1 MISEGRVEI
10 TLPRGRVA
18 TMRYDRPVDV
28 SPLLKGQAPEEV
40 MPLVSAIYGVCANA
54 QAHAAVLALEAVG
67 GFTADAGTQRAR
79 ALVTCMENLRENV
92 LRIALEW
99 PKLTGG
105 DPDGLA
111 VRPAVSF
118 LPRIRLALFDGTDP
132 FALDASAKTNR
143 QAVLDVIADAE
154 RLLEEVIFGEPLGYW
169 LSRRGH
175 VGHIDWCVSART
187 PAARLIAHL
196 ADCGWMHRADIDG
209 GAIGLPGASAVAL
222 WPRQLAREG
231 GLAPFSTEVGLPE
244 TTLFSRRAGDGV
256 VASLNSAGLG
266 ARFLAR
272 LAELASLPDEMRS
285 LLQGDAE
292 PKTVS
297 EYADGA
303 GIGIVEAARG
313 LLLHVVRLHNGQVD
327 RYRIVSPTDWNFD
340 RQGVAARCLATLDG
354 HHDEDE
360 RVALAHLI
368 VNAIDPCVAYE
379 VRAG

>member
-28 SPLLKGQAPEEV
+28 SPLLNGQAPEEV
-40 MPLVSAIYGVCANA
+40 MPLVSALYGVCANA
-54 QAHAAVLALEAVG
+54 QAHAAVLALEAASG
-67 GFTADAGTQRAR
+67 LTANAETQRAR
-79 ALVTCMENLRENV
+79 ALVTCMENLRENI

-99 PKLTGG
+99 PKLTGCEPNG
-105 DPDGLA
+105 VA
-111 VRPAVSF
+111 VRPAVTF
-118 LPRIRLALFDGTDP
+118 LPRIRLALFDGMDP
-132 FALDASAKTNR
+132 FALDAAAKSDR
-143 QAVLDVIADAE
+143 KAALEIIADAE
-154 RLLEEVIFGEPLGYW
+154 RLLQDVIFGEPLAFW

-175 VGHIDWCVSART
+175 VGHIDWCVTAKT

-196 ADCGWMHRADIDG
+196 ADCGWMHRADIDCG
-209 GAIGLPGASAVAL
+209 SIGLPGADAAQL
-222 WPRQLAREG
+222 WPRRFAREG
-231 GLAPFSTEVGLPE
+231 GLAPFSTEAGVPE

-256 VASLNSAGLG
+256 VASLKNAGLG

-272 LAELASLPDEMRS
+272 LADLARLPGEMRA
-285 LLQGDAE
+285 LLDGDCA

-340 RQGVAARCLATLDG
+340 RQGIAARCLATLDG

>member
-1 MISEGRVEI
+1 MIAEGRVEI
-10 TLPRGRVA
+10 TLPEGRGI

-28 SPLLKGQAPEEV
+28 SPLLSGQAPEEV

-54 QAHAAVLALEAVG
+54 QAHAAILALEAVG
-67 GFTADAGTQRAR
+67 GSAAGTDTQRAR

-105 DPDGLA
+105 EPDGPA

-132 FALDASAKTNR
+132 FALDAAAKTNR

-175 VGHIDWCVSART
+175 VGHIDWCATART

-196 ADCGWMHRADIDG
+196 ADCGWMLRADVECG
-209 GAIGLPGASAVAL
+209 SIGMPGADTVEL
-222 WPRQLAREG
+222 WPRLLAREG
-231 GLAPFSTEVGLPE
+231 GLAPFSTEMGLPE
-244 TTLFSRRAGDGV
+244 TTLYSRRARDGV
-256 VASLNSAGLG
+256 VASLNNAGLG

-272 LAELASLPDEMRS
+272 LAELARLPGEMRS
-285 LLQGDAE
+285 LLDGDSD

-327 RYRIVSPTDWNFD
+327 SYRIVSPTDWNFD
-340 RQGVAARCLATLDG
+340 RQGIAARCLATLDG

-379 VRAG
+379 VRTG

>member
-28 SPLLKGQAPEEV
+28 TPVLKGQAPEEV

-54 QAHAAVLALEAVG
+54 QAHAAVLALEAASG
-67 GFTADAGTQRAR
+67 SAADASTQRAR

-99 PKLTGG
+99 PKLIGG
-105 DPDGLA
+105 EPEGPA
-111 VRPAVSF
+111 VRPAISF
-118 LPRIRLALFDGTDP
+118 LPRIRLAMFDGTDP
-132 FALDASAKTNR
+132 FALDAAARMNG
-143 QAVLDVIADAE
+143 QAALDVIADAE
-154 RLLEEVIFGEPLGYW
+154 RLLEKEIFGEPLDYW

-175 VGHIDWCVSART
+175 VGHIDWCVSSKS

-196 ADCGWMHRADIDG
+196 ADCGWMHRADIDCG
-209 GAIGLPGASAVAL
+209 SIELPGANAVAL
-222 WPRQLAREG
+222 WPRQLARAG
-231 GLAPFSTEVGLPE
+231 GLAPFSTDAAVPE
-244 TTLFSRRAGDGV
+244 TTLFSRRARDGV
-256 VASLNSAGLG
+256 VASLNNAGLG

-272 LAELASLPDEMRS
+272 LAELARLPGEMRS
-285 LLQGDAE
+285 VLEGGAE
-292 PKTVS
+292 PKSVS
-297 EYADGA
+297 EYAEGA

-313 LLLHVVRLHNGQVD
+313 LLLHVVRLHNGHVD

-340 RQGVAARCLATLDG
+340 RQGIAARCLATLDG

-360 RVALAHLI
+360 RLALAHLI